1 MPPPTHHRRGFTL
14 IEMLV
19 VMAVIGLLAAIILN
33 VNGLVQ
39 SKAAKT
45 RALGEIQSLETG
57 IGSYKADNGSVPQS
71 SATDSLDPRISGD
84 PTKSEYRNASLK
96 LYKELSGDLNANGRN
111 EPNAATP
118 EPRSY
123 LTDFFT
129 PQRMGTDPNKTLGT
143 ADHVLFIKDPYG
155 NSYGYSTIAALAE
168 QTYRAKV
175 ATDPAA
181 TRDAKPKGYNATFDL
196 WSTSGKTS
204 GDVTNLW
211 IKNW

>member
-1 MPPPTHHRRGFTL
+1 MPPSTHSRRAFTL

-39 SKAAKT
+39 SNAAKT
-45 RALGEIQSLETG
+45 RALGEIKALEAG
-57 IGSYKADNGSVPQS
+57 IGNYKAENGSVPQS
-71 SATDSLDPRISGD
+71 SVTDDLDPRMKFD
-84 PTKSEYRNASLK
+84 PKEYKNASLK

-118 EPRSY
+118 EPKPYIS
-123 LTDFFT
+123 DFFT
-129 PQRMGTDPNKTLGT
+129 PQRMGTDPNKTAGT
-143 ADHVLFIKDPYG
+143 ADYVTFIKDPYG
-155 NSYGYSTIAALAE
+155 NSYGYSTKGADAE
-168 QTYRAKV
+168 QKFRADTSKPRAV
-175 ATDPAA
+175 A
-181 TRDAKPKGYNATFDL
+181 GYNSTFDL
-196 WSTSGKTS
+196 WCTSGKTGAITP